1 MKNSTT
7 FQVRSLL
14 VLSAALSPV
23 STAYAALEKFD
34 PYASARVLWD
44 SNIFRVSGDEEA
56 RRLLGST
63 SKNDTVGYLGGGF
76 ESDYKLSRQHF
87 FLDAEAIRAKYDNF
101 DDLDHTKLKGRA
113 AWGWQVGNLWSGNL
127 GYRYER
133 RLRSFNQDSFPEK
146 DMRTEK
152 IPYLDGGYQVHPDWR
167 LEGGVSL
174 SDVSY
179 QERDRLDRD
188 AVSGKLE
195 VQYRSTLNTRLGVRL
210 KYTDNDLNDQDVAGV
225 SISNDYQETEISGVL
240 YWEATGKSSLEARMG
255 YTQQSYD
262 DFDDRDY
269 QGSTGRLTYYW
280 RATGKTKVDV
290 SAWRETDTQNDEI
303 TTYVLTKGVSVRPS
317 WSVTPLITLRGEVA
331 YINDDYKGENDIR
344 TALGGQRR
352 DDDTWR
358 YGVSASWD
366 PRQFIRLTV
375 GYRKEDRDSS
385 IDVNDFDVRQIDVRA
400 LLRF

>member
-1 MKNSTT
+1 
-7 FQVRSLL
+7 
-14 VLSAALSPV
+14 
-23 STAYAALEKFD
+23 
-34 PYASARVLWD
+34 
-44 SNIFRVSGDEEA
+44 
-56 RRLLGST
+56 
-63 SKNDTVGYLGGGF
+63 
-76 ESDYKLSRQHF
+76 
-87 FLDAEAIRAKYDNF
+87 
-101 DDLDHTKLKGRA
+101 
-113 AWGWQVGNLWSGNL
+113 
-127 GYRYER
+127 
-133 RLRSFNQDSFPEK
+133 
-146 DMRTEK
+146 
-152 IPYLDGGYQVHPDWR
+152 
-167 LEGGVSL
+167 
-174 SDVSY
+174 
-179 QERDRLDRD
+179 
-188 AVSGKLE
+188 
-195 VQYRSTLNTRLGVRL
+195 L

-225 SISNDYQETEISGVL
+225 SVSNDYQETEISGVL

-262 DFDDRDY
+262 DLDDRDY

-303 TTYVLTKGVSVRPS
+303 TTYVLTKGVSIRPS

-331 YINDDYKGENDIR
+331 YINDDFKGENDIR

>member
-1 MKNSTT
+1 MKNSTA
-7 FQVRSLL
+7 FPVGSLL

-76 ESDYKLSRQHF
+76 ESDYKLSRQHL

-262 DFDDRDY
+262 DLDDRDY

-303 TTYVLTKGVSVRPS
+303 TTYVLTKGVSIRPS

-375 GYRKEDRDSS
+375 GYKKEDRDSS

>member
-76 ESDYKLSRQHF
+76 ESDYKLSRQHL

-262 DFDDRDY
+262 DLDDRDY